1 MLMETI
7 RAHHVEFLKLYPNC
21 WRPKL
26 HYMSHVPGCWW
37 RSGVLLSCF
46 APERKHR
53 EVKQTL
59 KFAYNKSAL
68 TAIAYELY
76 RFSRVLKNPQT
87 FEPIHLNGKV
97 NKGAMVIYAVD
108 GNNLT
113 IDEFGVAIATE
124 SGSFRKG
131 DLLHWARNG
140 ERRCGFATG
149 FVRLR
154 VAEFVRYAAIV
165 HPCAQT
171 VDAGVWF
178 KQPVQVAVI
187 QADQILC
194 ALRYLVRGDKF
205 LPQFPVDN

>member
-1 MLMETI
+1 
-7 RAHHVEFLKLYPNC
+7 
-21 WRPKL
+21 
-26 HYMSHVPGCWW
+26 
-37 RSGVLLSCF
+37 
-46 APERKHR
+46 
-53 EVKQTL
+53 
-59 KFAYNKSAL
+59 
-68 TAIAYELY
+68 
-76 RFSRVLKNPQT
+76 
-87 FEPIHLNGKV
+87 
-97 NKGAMVIYAVD
+97 MVIYAVD

-131 DLLHWARNG
+131 DLLHWTRNG